1 MQIPNLYIAKEI
13 WVPLEYIFEI
23 LILVAIYTSACL
35 LLWISVR
42 RFEEEKTENLKL
54 SSVILVIGGV
64 VLTIMIIRMKLMRLK
79 KKNHCQ
85 ESEITWM
92 TSREENITFV
102 RRESLALNPN
112 EAYVFEFL
120 N

>member
-1 MQIPNLYIAKEI
+1 
-13 WVPLEYIFEI
+13 
-23 LILVAIYTSACL
+23 
-35 LLWISVR
+35 
-42 RFEEEKTENLKL
+42 
-54 SSVILVIGGV
+54 
-64 VLTIMIIRMKLMRLK
+64 MIIRMKLMRLK